1 MPRTKKHDTI
11 ETSTKT
17 IDINAP
23 QEQNEI
29 ETVPV
34 RLMKSM
40 IVRVIGGT
48 TGKEYL
54 FNGAGSIVNVDKSDL
69 ESIRR
74 KNTKHKSCCGDYSS
88 PYFDVL

>member
-1 MPRTKKHDTI
+1 MAKTRKHDTI
-11 ETSTKT
+11 NISTKT

-40 IVRVIGGT
+40 IVKVIGST

-54 FNGAGSIVNVDKSDL
+54 FNGAGSIINVDKSDL
-69 ESIRR
+69 ESIRK
-74 KNTKHKSCCGDYSS
+74 KNRIHQSCCGSYSS
-88 PYFDVL
+88 PYFDIL